1 MMGEIR
7 LEMTKMR
14 RLHVVPLTLILLV
27 SAIPI
32 VALSLFAPGAVSRLN
47 DPHALPWGQPL
58 LNFAFA
64 NALIH
69 PILVAVLASRQIDIE
84 HSSGGWFLNAT
95 TGRTPGMLC
104 RMKFF
109 ALAAVVIPA
118 TFVQTGAVVAL
129 GLVAGVRVPL
139 DVPMWSWY
147 VVSLVLVDTVLLAFH
162 IWLSVVCE
170 NQLASVGTGLVG
182 GFIALYMFLAPSV
195 ARVIPWGYYA
205 VITPV
210 AMAAGSDGL
219 VPALPPWPWLIGLV
233 LLGAAAFDRC
243 TKRLDRVER

>member
-1 MMGEIR
+1 MGEIR

-14 RLHVVPLTLILLV
+14 RLHVIPLTLVLLAA
-27 SAIPI
+27 AIPV

-47 DPHALPWGQPL
+47 DPRELPWGQPL

-69 PILVAVLASRQIDIE
+69 PILVAVLASRQTDIE
-84 HSSGGWFLNAT
+84 HPSGGWFLNAT
-95 TGRTPGMLC
+95 TGRTPGTLC

-109 ALAAVVIPA
+109 ALVAVVIPA
-118 TFVQTGAVVAL
+118 ILVQTGVVVAL
-129 GLVAGVRVPL
+129 GLVTGIRVPL

-147 VVSLVLVDTVLLAFH
+147 VVSLILVDMVLLAFH
-162 IWLSVVCE
+162 IWLSAIRG
-170 NQLASVGTGLVG
+170 NQLVGVGTGLVG
-182 GFIALYMFLAPSV
+182 GFIALYMFLVPSV

-210 AMAAGSDGL
+210 TMAAGSDGL
-219 VPALPPWPWLIGLV
+219 VPVLPPWPWLAGLV
-233 LLGAAAFDRC
+233 LFGAAAFVWC

>member
-1 MMGEIR
+1 MGEIR

-14 RLHVVPLTLILLV
+14 RLHVIPLTLVLLV
-27 SAIPI
+27 AAIPV

-47 DPHALPWGQPL
+47 DPHELPWGQPL

-69 PILVAVLASRQIDIE
+69 PILVAVLASRQTDIE
-84 HSSGGWFLNAT
+84 HPSGGWFLNAT
-95 TGRTPGMLC
+95 TGRTPGTLC

-109 ALAAVVIPA
+109 ALVAVVIPA
-118 TFVQTGAVVAL
+118 ILVQTGVVVAL
-129 GLVAGVRVPL
+129 GLVAGIRVPL

-147 VVSLVLVDTVLLAFH
+147 VVSLILVDMVLLAFH
-162 IWLSVVCE
+162 IWLSAIRG
-170 NQLASVGTGLVG
+170 NQLVGVGTGLVG
-182 GFIALYMFLAPSV
+182 GFIALYMFLVPSV

-210 AMAAGSDGL
+210 TMAAGSDGL
-219 VPALPPWPWLIGLV
+219 VPVLPPWPWLAGLV
-233 LLGAAAFDRC
+233 LFGAAAFAWC